1 MIHFSSLINIC
12 IAPFSRARDVPIR
25 VMDAGLE
32 RTERSAHREGDF
44 SFSPPPHPT
53 SAPDLSQRLVLKK
66 PPRGAEIRIR
76 SRFISRPFDFIPPSF
91 PGVGC
96 FAPGSPPLSV
106 PISLSGAIN
115 AVFQRP
121 PPKTSAVFV
130 CFSTYFLYLS
140 CAPPTPPITA
150 GYMEG
155 CCPLGSFPPPPT
167 WHCQFRGGGNKYKP
181 TKNSQTAPAPL
192 TPPHKIANST
202 PKMRQ

>member
-44 SFSPPPHPT
+44 SFLPPPHPT

-121 PPKTSAVFV
+121 PPQNFSCFRVFFHLFPIPLL
-130 CFSTYFLYLS
+130 CSPH
-140 CAPPTPPITA
+140 PPNNCGLHGGLLPFGII
-150 GYMEG
+150 
-155 CCPLGSFPPPPT
+155 PPPPT

-192 TPPHKIANST
+192 TPP
-202 PKMRQ
+202 P